1 MRRDVK
7 TESAF
12 LADGEDLAII
22 CPVCNPA
29 VNHKACG
36 CSACEDLDKVGLYW
50 LCNCEK
56 FIVNK
61 YPTL

>member
-50 LCNCEK
+50 LCNCE
-56 FIVNK
+56 
-61 YPTL
+61 